1 MASSRRRTAPVRS
14 LCRRVGVLSAS
25 RREEVE
31 WLSFD
36 ERRSFDAC
44 WSRDERRSFDG
55 RRSCDEPRS
64 RERERRVLVAVLR
77 CTRDCD
83 GGGGEAVA
91 LTPIL
96 IYTPSYIHMG
106 E

>member
-1 MASSRRRTAPVRS
+1 MRS
-14 LCRRVGVLSAS
+14 LGRRVGVLSAS

-31 WLSFD
+31 RLSFD
-36 ERRSFDAC
+36 ERRSFDGR
-44 WSRDERRSFDG
+44 WSFDERRSFDG
-55 RRSCDEPRS
+55 RRSCDGRRS

-77 CTRDCD
+77 CTRDCE
-83 GGGGEAVA
+83 GRGGEAVA

-106 E
+106 ENIG